1 MTTNRRSRRTWA
13 LLQCGAL
20 VLTMPALVVLAKTVK
35 AAYDRPV
42 PAVYDTLARFLP
54 ANALN
59 LRLEKSSASGIYRFE
74 AQSSA
79 GGLKGEVT
87 TRGTFLWLAS
97 PAQANDLPRHLRE
110 SLLPGTSREQPRIER
125 VHVMAFEIET
135 MEPSGAELERF
146 VDAQGHLLFE
156 VVNEPETDELDVSE
170 NFEDLPAPVAGTILH
185 HVGSRPLTRLQEEVE
200 LGSPIHAAT
209 WQSGHGEQEVKVLD
223 SGLTLFLE
231 LPSDEPVPPE
241 VLRQVP
247 DAADVEALILE
258 TYWLLDRD
266 GEVLRAVLSNGTPLF
281 APERHASQ

>member
-1 MTTNRRSRRTWA
+1 
-13 LLQCGAL
+13 
-20 VLTMPALVVLAKTVK
+20 MPALVVLAKTVK

-156 VVNEPETDELDVSE
+156 VVNE
-170 NFEDLPAPVAGTILH
+170 
-185 HVGSRPLTRLQEEVE
+185 
-200 LGSPIHAAT
+200 
-209 WQSGHGEQEVKVLD
+209 
-223 SGLTLFLE
+223 
-231 LPSDEPVPPE
+231 
-241 VLRQVP
+241 
-247 DAADVEALILE
+247 
-258 TYWLLDRD
+258 
-266 GEVLRAVLSNGTPLF
+266 
-281 APERHASQ
+281 